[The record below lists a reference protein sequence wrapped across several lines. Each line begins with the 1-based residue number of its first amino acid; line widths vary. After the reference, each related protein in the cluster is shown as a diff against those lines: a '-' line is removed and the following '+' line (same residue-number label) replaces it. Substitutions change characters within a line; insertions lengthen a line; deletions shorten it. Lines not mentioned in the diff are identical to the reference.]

1 MRERTLTDFQRHND
15 SFRRNQV
22 LEVLPEY
29 YQRDYPFL
37 LTFLEEYYAY
47 LDSDET
53 FSAINELFGIR
64 DIERTQLKFLDQ
76 IFAEVGG
83 GAGAGN
89 FTDPREALRNF
100 ANYFR
105 VKGTLFSSEVFF
117 RAFFGEEVE
126 VIYPKK
132 DLFIVNESLIG
143 PQSIKF
149 IQDGKLFQIF
159 SILIKSSIPLSQ
171 WNTLYKRFVHPA
183 GWFLGAEVSFDTTT
197 TIGINTPDVIETSVT
212 DIVVSSTSLPL
223 LPGALAKPY
232 EMAVF
237 LGDGSDSDT
246 DQTIIRHRRVSE
258 YANVEVD
265 ELVASYGQIAP
276 NPDGL
281 LDINSPTFDED
292 SGRPTGAVRMSNT
305 IERMS
310 FDRFE
315 DYL

>member
-37 LTFLEEYYAY
+37 LTFLEEYYAH

-105 VKGTLFSSEVFF
+105 VKGTLFSSEGFF
-117 RAFFGEEVE
+117 RAR
-126 VIYPKK
+126 
-132 DLFIVNESLIG
+132 
-143 PQSIKF
+143 
-149 IQDGKLFQIF
+149 
-159 SILIKSSIPLSQ
+159 
-171 WNTLYKRFVHPA
+171 KR
-183 GWFLGAEVSFDTTT
+183 
-197 TIGINTPDVIETSVT
+197 
-212 DIVVSSTSLPL
+212 
-223 LPGALAKPY
+223 
-232 EMAVF
+232 
-237 LGDGSDSDT
+237 
-246 DQTIIRHRRVSE
+246 
-258 YANVEVD
+258 
-265 ELVASYGQIAP
+265 
-276 NPDGL
+276 
-281 LDINSPTFDED
+281 
-292 SGRPTGAVRMSNT
+292 
-305 IERMS
+305 
-310 FDRFE
+310 
-315 DYL
+315 

>member
-1 MRERTLTDFQRHND
+1 MRTRTLTDFQRHND
-15 SFRRNQV
+15 NFRRNQV
-22 LEVLPEY
+22 LEILPEY
-29 YQRDYPFL
+29 YQADYPFL
-37 LTFLEEYYAY
+37 LTFLEEYYSY

-76 IFAEVGG
+76 IFSEVGG
-83 GAGAGN
+83 GAGSGN
-89 FTDPREALRNF
+89 FTDAREALRNF

-105 VKGTLFSSEVFF
+105 VKGTLFSSEGFF

-132 DLFIVNESLIG
+132 DLFIVDDSLIG

-149 IQDGKLFQIF
+149 IQNGQLYQIF
-159 SILIKSSIPLSQ
+159 SILIKSSIPLNQ
-171 WNTLYKRFVHPA
+171 WSSLYKKFVHPA
-183 GWFLGAEVSFDTTT
+183 GWFLGAEVSFDTKVSLS
-197 TIGINTPDVIETSVT
+197 ISTPDVIEASVT
-212 DIVVSSTSLPL
+212 DLIISSTSSPF
-223 LPGALAKPY
+223 GIFGKPY

-237 LGDGSDSDT
+237 LPDGTDSDGT
-246 DQTIIRHRRVSE
+246 ETIIRHRRVSE

-292 SGRPTGAVRMSNT
+292 SGRPTGAVRVSNT
-305 IERMS
+305 VETMD